1 LQLTILPFLDNLYS
15 HLIKGTKVATKCPKC
30 NSENPETSRFCGN
43 CATQLTPAGQ
53 PPVALTKTLESP
65 AYVLTKGS
73 LVAGKYRI
81 TEMIGR
87 GGMGVVYEAED
98 SKLARKVAIKVL
110 PEIFAADL
118 ERLAR
123 FEREARVLA
132 SLSHPN
138 IAAIYGVEE
147 ADGKR
152 FLVLELVEGETLA
165 ERLGRGALSCEETL
179 NVCGQIS
186 EGLEGAHEKNIVHR
200 DLKPSNVKITP
211 EGTVKILDFGLARA
225 YHDQISDIDLA
236 KSPTIT
242 ADMTRPGVIL
252 GTAAYMSPEQA
263 KGKPV
268 DKRADI
274 WAFGCVLFECLTGR
288 RAFQGN
294 TISETVAAI
303 LKGEPDWTLLPAD
316 TPGSVRSVLRRCL
329 KKDPHVRLR
338 DIADARVE
346 MLEEISPS
354 AVAIPAPPRFPL
366 RWVLSISAAT
376 LVIGLLAGLMIM
388 KFLGPATSPISKPV
402 VRSVVR
408 LEYGQWL
415 SGLSLGPPFGFDRP
429 TRTAMAVSSDGRFMV
444 YASVKENPGPQNKS
458 CLYLRRFDE
467 LEAKPIAGT
476 EGGISPFLSPDDRWV
491 GFWNEGKLMKVSIEG
506 GVPAALCDVSMPFG
520 FSWGDDHQ
528 IVFAPARGSGLS
540 RIPAEGGKPET
551 LTVPDGSKGEF
562 AHRLPFC
569 LPGSRGVLFTI
580 MRHAWDKEPRVAV
593 LELGTR
599 KWHVLLE
606 DAADARYI
614 PTGHLAFLRR
624 GTLMVVRFDLDKLE
638 IIGQPVPA
646 VAGIEQ
652 ALSTTNSSR
661 DAAAG
666 QFAISGSLVY
676 APGGIY
682 PDQENTLVLLDHTGK
697 AEPIASFKAPFF
709 APRFSPD
716 GRRVAYASMGMEGHI
731 WILDLNRGTSSK
743 LTSEGL
749 SEQSVWTPDGRRVT
763 FDLVNTGVPNIYWQ
777 PVDGSSPIEQL
788 TRGECFQWPGSWTPD
803 GETLAFVE
811 DHADMEAGYDIQ
823 LLHIRDRKVTPFLN
837 SRFDEKYPE
846 ISPDGRWIA
855 YTSDES
861 GRDEVYVQP
870 FPGPGGKLQISNE
883 GGVEPLWS
891 RDGKELFYRQS
902 YEQRENQ
909 AFVVDV
915 QTGPVFS
922 ATKPRLLFTA
932 QGYSGMG
939 PIRTWDISPDGRRF
953 LVVKMDERKSRPVTE
968 LVLVQNWFEE
978 IKRLVP
984 TGKK

>member
-1 LQLTILPFLDNLYS
+1 MA
-15 HLIKGTKVATKCPKC
+15 VKCPKC
-30 NSENPETSRFCGN
+30 QSDNTDTARFCSN
-43 CATQLTPAGQ
+43 CATHLTPAGL
-53 PPVALTKTLESP
+53 PPAVLTKTLESP
-65 AYVLTKGS
+65 ANALSKGS
-73 LVAGKYRI
+73 LVAGKYRVL
-81 TEMIGR
+81 EEIGR

-98 SKLARKVAIKVL
+98 TKLSRKVAIKIL
-110 PEIFAADL
+110 PEVFTGDP

-123 FEREARVLA
+123 FERESRVLA
-132 SLSHPN
+132 SLNHPN

-165 ERLGRGALSCEETL
+165 DRLSRGALSLEETL
-179 NVCGQIS
+179 EVCGQIA
-186 EGLEGAHEKNIVHR
+186 EGLEGAHERGIIHR
-200 DLKPSNVKITP
+200 DLKPSNLKMTP
-211 EGTVKILDFGLARA
+211 EGKVKILDFGLARA
-225 YHDQISDIDLA
+225 FRDQVSEVDLA

-242 ADMTRPGVIL
+242 ADMTQPGVIL

-263 KGKPV
+263 KGKLV
-268 DKRADI
+268 DKRSDI

-288 RAFQGN
+288 RAFQGD
-294 TISETVAAI
+294 TLSETVAAI
-303 LKGEPDWTLLPAD
+303 LKGEPNWRLLPGD
-316 TPGSVRSVLRRCL
+316 TPDSVRSVLRRCL
-329 KKDPHVRLR
+329 QKDPHVRLH
-338 DIADARVE
+338 DVADARVE
-346 MLEEISPS
+346 MLELTPSP
-354 AVAIPAPPRFPL
+354 AAAIPAARRFPL
-366 RWVLSISAAT
+366 KWVTSISAVT
-376 LVIGLLAGLMIM
+376 LLIGLLVGLEVM
-388 KFLGPATSPISKPV
+388 KYLRPAASTISQPV
-402 VRSVVR
+402 VRSLIGLEHGQR
-408 LEYGQWL
+408 LAGFTL
-415 SGLSLGPPFGFDRP
+415 SPPFGFDRP

-444 YASVKENPGPQNKS
+444 YASVKENPGPQDNS

-491 GFWNEGKLMKVSIEG
+491 GFWNDGKLMKVSIEG
-506 GVPAALCDVSMPFG
+506 GVPAALCEVSMPFG

-540 RIPAEGGKPET
+540 RISAEGGKPEA
-551 LTVPDGSKGEF
+551 LTVPDKSRAEF

-624 GTLMVVRFDLDKLE
+624 GTLTVVRFDLDKLE

-676 APGGIY
+676 APGGIC
-682 PDQENTLVLLDHTGK
+682 PDQENTLVLLDRTGK

-716 GRRVAYASMGMEGHI
+716 GRRVAYASLGMEGHI

-749 SEQSVWTPDGRRVT
+749 SEQSVWTPDGQRVT

-811 DHADMEAGYDIQ
+811 DHADMETGYDIQ

-870 FPGPGGKLQISNE
+870 FPGPGGKWQISNE
-883 GGVEPLWS
+883 AGDEPLWS
-891 RDGKELFYRQS
+891 RDGRELFYRQS
-902 YEQRENQ
+902 YHQRDNQ

-922 ATKPRLLFTA
+922 ASKPRLLFTA

-939 PIRTWDISPDGRRF
+939 PVRTWDISPDGRRF
-953 LVVKMDERKSRPVTE
+953 LVVKMEERKSRPVTE